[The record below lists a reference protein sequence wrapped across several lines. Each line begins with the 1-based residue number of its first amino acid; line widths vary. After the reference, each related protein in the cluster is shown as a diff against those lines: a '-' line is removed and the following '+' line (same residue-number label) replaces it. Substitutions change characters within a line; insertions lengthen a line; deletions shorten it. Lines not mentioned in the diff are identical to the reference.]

1 MLQTPKWKFWII
13 LWVVILRMC
22 LISRKGN
29 LPRKLKALALQI
41 SFHQFLIIHAVGFEE
56 WVSWAFKPS
65 RATHMCM
72 YTYYSTWVKH
82 EFAVCLSFFRPNIY
96 LDQSFQLRLICRSRT
111 IDLQSSNRPHV
122 LSIVLFLEYTGNI
135 APCCRSHSSKCMTF
149 PAVENEN
156 ETNTVQGSKVSLLLG
171 PCRSFVF
178 IKLTSIA
185 GNFDNYWPNY
195 LIKFDK
201 ASLQCSGGVGT

>member
-1 MLQTPKWKFWII
+1 MLQAPKWKFWII

-29 LPRKLKALALQI
+29 LPLKLKALALQI

-56 WVSWAFKPS
+56 WVFWAFKPS

-82 EFAVCLSFFRPNIY
+82 KFTVCLFFFFRPNIY
-96 LDQSFQLRLICRSRT
+96 LDQSFQLWLICRSRT
-111 IDLQSSNRPHV
+111 IDLQLSNRPHV

-156 ETNTVQGSKVSLLLG
+156 VLSEEVASFSERNLLCQHFQFWMVISLDLKINK
-171 PCRSFVF
+171 FVRD
-178 IKLTSIA
+178 ISLTIISQ
-185 GNFDNYWPNY
+185 
-195 LIKFDK
+195 K
-201 ASLQCSGGVGT
+201 